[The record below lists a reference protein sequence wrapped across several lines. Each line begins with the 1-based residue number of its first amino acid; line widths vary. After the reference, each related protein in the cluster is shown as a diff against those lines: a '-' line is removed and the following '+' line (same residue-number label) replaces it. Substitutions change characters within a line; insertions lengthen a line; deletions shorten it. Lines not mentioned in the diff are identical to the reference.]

1 MVDQIQYYVGFTEPK
16 ITEFAKN
23 NDILI
28 EAYSPLAT
36 GGMLQNDQMKALA
49 AKYNVSVAQLALR
62 FCLQNDVLPLP
73 KAVSEAHIQA
83 NTQLDFEISAA
94 DMDVLNAMPDTA
106 PSHTHNPTQG

>member
-1 MVDQIQYYVGFTEPK
+1 
-16 ITEFAKN
+16 
-23 NDILI
+23 
-28 EAYSPLAT
+28 
-36 GGMLQNDQMKALA
+36 MLQNDQMKALA

-83 NTQLDFEISAA
+83 NTQLDFEISSA